1 MQAIQELGAEVPAP
15 AVQLLL
21 VLALGL
27 LIGLEREGHEDH
39 RKLGSFG
46 GVRTFPLIG
55 LLGYGLAL
63 ISHESLLPVATG
75 LGAVVLLLAI
85 ALQRKLLAAETAGTS
100 AGITSEVSALV
111 VYLIGVLAE
120 RGLLWIA
127 ATLAV
132 ACLLLLELKAGLEH
146 LTRVFPGNEVLI
158 LAKFLGLSVVILPL
172 LPNQEMGRFAINPFK
187 TWLVVVAVTG
197 ISYGSYLLQRFLPA
211 AGSVRLTALLGGA
224 YSSTLVS
231 VALARKSRDI
241 GRPGL
246 IAGSILMAAGVMY
259 LRIALLVSLFSQ
271 ELMRVVAWPFV
282 ALGAVALGG
291 GWLWSHRG
299 DSRDAPAPGKARNP
313 LELSAAFL
321 FAVLFMALMV
331 VTKLVLG
338 AFGKVGLLALAALM
352 GVTDV
357 DPFIL
362 GVVQGTGA
370 HIALPLAAAAIV
382 VAAAS
387 NNLVKG
393 VYGLSLADRA
403 TGGQT
408 FTLLGGLSV
417 LGLAPL
423 VWLH

>member
-1 MQAIQELGAEVPAP
+1 MGAIRELVAEVPAQ
-15 AVQLLL
+15 ALQLLL

-27 LIGLEREGHEDH
+27 LIGLEREGREAD
-39 RKLGSFG
+39 RKLGTFG

-63 ISHESLLPVATG
+63 VSHESLLPVVGG
-75 LGAVVLLLAI
+75 LGSVVVLLSI
-85 ALQRKLLAAETAGTS
+85 ALQRKLLAAEAAATS

-111 VYLIGVLAE
+111 VYLVGVLAE

-132 ACLLLLELKAGLEH
+132 ACLLLLELKAGLER
-146 LTRVFPGNEVLI
+146 LTRIFPGNEVLI
-158 LAKFLGLSVVILPL
+158 FAKFLALSVVILPL
-172 LPNQEMGRFAINPFK
+172 LPDQDLGRFAINPFK

-197 ISYGSYLLQRFLPA
+197 ISYGSYLLQRFLPT

-224 YSSTLVS
+224 YSSTLVT
-231 VALARKSRDI
+231 VALARKSRETDQ
-241 GRPGL
+241 PCL
-246 IAGSILMAAGVMY
+246 VSGSILMAAGVMY
-259 LRIALLVSLFSQ
+259 LRIALLVSLFSG
-271 ELMRVVAWPFV
+271 ELMRVLALPFMG
-282 ALGAVALGG
+282 LGAVALGS
-291 GWLWSHRG
+291 GWFWSHRR
-299 DSRDAPAPGKARNP
+299 DERDAPAPHKARNP

-321 FAVLFMALMV
+321 FALLFRALMV
-331 VTKLVLG
+331 VTRLVLG
-338 AFGKVGLLALAALM
+338 AFGKGGLLALAALM

-362 GVVQGTGA
+362 GVVQGAGA
-370 HIALPLAAAAIV
+370 HIELLLAASAIV

-393 VYGLSLADRA
+393 LYGLGFADGATGKQTFMLLSGLSL
-403 TGGQT
+403 
-408 FTLLGGLSV
+408 

-423 VWLH
+423 LWLH

>member
-1 MQAIQELGAEVPAP
+1 
-15 AVQLLL
+15 
-21 VLALGL
+21 
-27 LIGLEREGHEDH
+27 
-39 RKLGSFG
+39 
-46 GVRTFPLIG
+46 
-55 LLGYGLAL
+55 
-63 ISHESLLPVATG
+63 
-75 LGAVVLLLAI
+75 
-85 ALQRKLLAAETAGTS
+85 
-100 AGITSEVSALV
+100 
-111 VYLIGVLAE
+111 VLAE
-120 RGLLWIA
+120 RGLLWIS

-158 LAKFLGLSVVILPL
+158 FAKFLALSVVILPL
-172 LPNQEMGRFAINPFK
+172 LPNQDLGQFAINPFK

-231 VALARKSRDI
+231 VALARKAREI
-241 GRPGL
+241 GQPCL

-259 LRIALLVSLFSQ
+259 LRLALLVSLFSVD
-271 ELMRVVAWPFV
+271 LMRVLALPFIG
-282 ALGAVALGG
+282 LGAMALGG
-291 GWLWSHRG
+291 GWFWSHRK
-299 DSRDAPAPGKARNP
+299 DARDASALRKARNP

-321 FAVLFMALMV
+321 FALLFMALMV
-331 VTKLVLG
+331 VTRLVLG
-338 AFGKVGLLALAALM
+338 AFGKGGLLALAALM

-370 HIALPLAAAAIV
+370 QIALLVAAAAIV

-393 VYGLSLADRA
+393 VYGLGFAVRV
-403 TGGQT
+403 TGRQT
-408 FTLLGGLSV
+408 VALLGGLSL
-417 LGLAPL
+417 LGLVPL
-423 VWLH
+423 LWLR